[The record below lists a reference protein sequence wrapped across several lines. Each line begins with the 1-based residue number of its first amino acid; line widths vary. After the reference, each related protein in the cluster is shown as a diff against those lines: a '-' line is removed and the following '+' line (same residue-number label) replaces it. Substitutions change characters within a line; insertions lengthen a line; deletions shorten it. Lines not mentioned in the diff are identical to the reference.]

1 VRILFLTNG
10 YPPLHTAGTEIS
22 TEAVATSLARSGH
35 AVFVGCV
42 GRWDEGDHPLNGLDE
57 DEQDGVAVTRFDL
70 NWRRGGDPN
79 RALFDNPAT
88 ARAVGAL
95 VDRVAPDVVHVTSCY
110 TLSASVMREVKARGL
125 PLVVTLT
132 DFWFLCPRVMLLRSN
147 GTPCTGR
154 TTAADCLDCMLSDSA
169 AYVKVRRMAP
179 AGLLAAA
186 TGVVARQ
193 PRLSRSHGFLGR
205 AQNFAVR
212 KPLLLDLLR
221 SADAILAP
229 TRSLA
234 ARHTELGLEREIRLW
249 RYGHELGWAAAVE
262 RRPPDGR
269 LVFGFV
275 GRVAPEKGVHVLL
288 DAASRLDPGAGGAAV
303 EVWGDAAQEPG
314 YLARCRALPTT
325 GLAVD
330 FRGRFT
336 RDRLAEVYGHIDVLV
351 VPSTWN
357 ENDPL
362 VVHEA
367 FAAGVPVIA
376 SDVGGLRE
384 VVTAES
390 DGLLFRAGDAG
401 DLAAAMARF
410 VTDPTLVSRLRAGIG
425 LVRTSSEAAADLAA
439 LYAGLVE
446 GLAG

>member
-1 VRILFLTNG
+1 VHRAHDRSRLPRLHALRLGRVREGPQDGAGRPPRGCHRSGGPAAAALPVTWVPRAGSELCRSQAAPARP
-10 YPPLHTAGTEIS
+10 PPL
-22 TEAVATSLARSGH
+22 
-35 AVFVGCV
+35 
-42 GRWDEGDHPLNGLDE
+42 GRC
-57 DEQDGVAVTRFDL
+57 
-70 NWRRGGDPN
+70 DP
-79 RALFDNPAT
+79 R
-88 ARAVGAL
+88 
-95 VDRVAPDVVHVTSCY
+95 
-110 TLSASVMREVKARGL
+110 
-125 PLVVTLT
+125 
-132 DFWFLCPRVMLLRSN
+132 
-147 GTPCTGR
+147 
-154 TTAADCLDCMLSDSA
+154 
-169 AYVKVRRMAP
+169 
-179 AGLLAAA
+179 
-186 TGVVARQ
+186 
-193 PRLSRSHGFLGR
+193 
-205 AQNFAVR
+205 
-212 KPLLLDLLR
+212 
-221 SADAILAP
+221 
-229 TRSLA
+229 

-425 LVRTSSEAAADLAA
+425 LGRTSSEAAADLAA